1 MVSCIQQRQGSATAW
16 RTVCRVN
23 ESNGS
28 VEKQKA
34 ETREHER
41 LMVGWWRAETSD
53 VGLGGG
59 DCFDLG

>member
-1 MVSCIQQRQGSATAW
+1 M
-16 RTVCRVN
+16 CRVN